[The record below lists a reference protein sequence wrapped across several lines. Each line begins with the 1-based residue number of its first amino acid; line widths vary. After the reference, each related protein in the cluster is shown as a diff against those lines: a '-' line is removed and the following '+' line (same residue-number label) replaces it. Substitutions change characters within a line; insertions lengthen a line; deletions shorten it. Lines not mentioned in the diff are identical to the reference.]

1 MTNPLT
7 VICIIDGLIYRSES
21 NKNLS
26 SITHR
31 QNYVKQQSEL
41 QFAREQERAILL
53 YWMRTI
59 HNHTF
64 FVVWLVQGQFLT
76 IEVLIRSAS
85 HTELVVLVHYEFAY
99 MHTVLYAYSTALL
112 PYTTQILRNADVI
125 TGKSVSNGSNLQNT
139 HTAYTLSLHCSPL
152 TIKQQR
158 QQLGQVQK

>member
-1 MTNPLT
+1 
-7 VICIIDGLIYRSES
+7 
-21 NKNLS
+21 
-26 SITHR
+26 
-31 QNYVKQQSEL
+31 
-41 QFAREQERAILL
+41 
-53 YWMRTI
+53 MRTI